1 MGRPLSLIWFR
12 RFNHTNKVFLF
23 QYPNLHKLFYALLDI
38 DQFNFFQSIVL
49 YNQVKET
56 HLKTLAQYVPVV
68 AKVHGGNHPEFYQV
82 RKVYDELAKKA
93 KDAGVEKP
101 DLKEEFVKLREITD
115 NYTVPGDVC
124 ESYEAVYNMLAEL
137 DKAYE
142 A

>member
-1 MGRPLSLIWFR
+1 MSRQL
-12 RFNHTNKVFLF
+12 
-23 QYPNLHKLFYALLDI
+23 
-38 DQFNFFQSIVL
+38 NF
-49 YNQVKET
+49 NQVKET
-56 HLKTLAQYVPVV
+56 HLKTLEQYVPVV
-68 AKVHGGNHPEFYQV
+68 AKVHGENHPEFYQV
-82 RKVYDELAKKA
+82 RKVYDEFAKKV